1 MELQYTK
8 QFQKL
13 MTESEQKEQKLKEKE
28 SNSNAFI
35 SQNKYHLDELYERIT
50 VMTKEKRKLEV
61 S

>member
-13 MTESEQKEQKLKEKE
+13 MTESEQKEQKLKERE
-28 SNSNAFI
+28 SNFNAYK
-35 SQNKYHLDELYERIT
+35 SQNKYYLEELYERIT
-50 VMTKEKRKLEV
+50 VMTEEKRKLEV

>member
-13 MTESEQKEQKLKEKE
+13 MTESEQKLKERE
-28 SNSNAFI
+28 SNFNAYK
-35 SQNKYHLDELYERIT
+35 SQNKYYLEELYERIT